1 MRNIL
6 TEPDGLSPSVVE
18 DNAAKPAFCPDIQSP
33 LNWLHD
39 EELGGILGRT
49 AGRHAEFGSVG
60 LGYIGNACEQDGSD
74 RVHLDL
80 LEPHVAVLVGVR
92 GSGKSYTQGVLV
104 EELACSGLQIGAVV
118 VDRCGVFSGL
128 RSPNPSEEDREKL
141 AGAGV
146 AVEGLSNLQVFTP
159 GRTHEGLQ
167 PFRITVSGMTAED
180 WIQFWNLSPEGPQG
194 SLVRDVLN
202 EVRHGYRAVQEK
214 MIPACVQYDLAE
226 IECCLEAC
234 QKIQSRYKPATVRSL
249 LQRIS
254 SSEALGLFA
263 RSGTSVKQL
272 SVSGQVSVIDLS
284 DSSVDD
290 SCAAKV
296 VGMVSR
302 MILQA
307 RQDSVREGVEHIPVT
322 WLVID
327 EAHLFVGDTIQNGS
341 ASDLISY
348 CKLGRRPGC
357 ALVLGTQQPSAIHK
371 GVLSQADIVIAHQ
384 LVLESDIATLKRI
397 IPASRPDEIFGK
409 ADLLRSLPPGAAIVA
424 DKLTQQRPVIV
435 QIRPRKTR
443 HDGGSS
449 LPSQLTAPVD
459 CADQNMQ
466 PDETS
471 TGVKVGT
478 ARRAVRKSGFS
489 HPKSF
494 GGHLNHRSE
503 TMKTTWKQKIRE
515 RIPFFDSALWKTA
528 AVLLAVTA
536 FLGGMQ
542 IASGWKSSPT
552 DVGGLIETTRHAVAT
567 ARKELPEIPD
577 ADRIEDPVSEAL
589 ATAVTPVVREKAL
602 PKPERLIDKTPVSE
616 PIVTVSAQPP
626 TGDFQRASRAFKKNQ
641 ETLSRLFKE

>member
-1 MRNIL
+1 MNS
-6 TEPDGLSPSVVE
+6 TETALPAEIKIESDVQE
-18 DNAAKPAFCPDIQSP
+18 DSFRPVIQSP
-33 LNWLHD
+33 LNWIKD
-39 EELGGILGRT
+39 EVLGGILGRT
-49 AGRHAEFGSVG
+49 VARHAEFGSVG
-60 LGYIGNACEQDGSD
+60 LGYIGRACEQAGSD

-104 EELACSGLQIGAVV
+104 EELASSGLQIGTVV
-118 VDRCGVFSGL
+118 IDRCGVFSGL
-128 RSPNPSEEDREKL
+128 RESNPFEEDREKL
-141 AGAGV
+141 NADGV
-146 AVEGLSNLQVFTP
+146 IVEGLSNLQVFTP
-159 GRTHEGLQ
+159 GRVHEGLQ
-167 PFRITVSGMTAED
+167 PFRLTVSGMTAED

-194 SLVRDVLN
+194 SLVRDLLN
-202 EVRHGYRAVQEK
+202 EVRRGYRTVQGK

-226 IECCLEAC
+226 MECCLEAC
-234 QKIQSRYKPATVRSL
+234 QKIQSRYKPATIRSL
-249 LQRIS
+249 LQRLS

-272 SVSGQVSVIDLS
+272 SVAGQVSVIDLS
-284 DSSVDD
+284 DSSVAD

-307 RQDSVREGVEHIPVT
+307 RQDSVREGIEHIPVT

-357 ALVLGTQQPSAIHK
+357 ALVLGTQQPSAMHK

-409 ADLLRSLPPGAAIVA
+409 ADLLRSLPSGAAIVA

-449 LPSQLTAPVD
+449 LPAQLGRTLPSEE
-459 CADQNMQ
+459 Q
-466 PDETS
+466 PLPKNIEPRDLPLEKRGQPHPESFEQQPTE
-471 TGVKVGT
+471 
-478 ARRAVRKSGFS
+478 RR
-489 HPKSF
+489 
-494 GGHLNHRSE
+494 NI
-503 TMKTTWKQKIRE
+503 MKMTWKQKIRDNV
-515 RIPFFDSALWKTA
+515 PFFDSALWKTA
-528 AVLLAVTA
+528 AVLLAATA

-542 IASGWKSSPT
+542 IASGWKSSPV
-552 DVGGLIETTRHAVAT
+552 DVAGLIETTRHAVAT
-567 ARKELPEIPD
+567 AREELPEISD
-577 ADRIEDPVSEAL
+577 TDRIEETVSEAL

-602 PKPERLIDKTPVSE
+602 PEPERLVDKTHVSE

-626 TGDFQRASRAFKKNQ
+626 RGDFQRASRAFQKNQ
-641 ETLSRLFKE
+641 ETLSRLFE